1 MTCRIFLLFTII
13 SFASLGAVEKLNVL
27 WIVVDDMSA
36 NFSCYG
42 EKAIITPEVDRLAS
56 EGMMFTR
63 AYATSPVCSTFRSAL
78 ITGMYQ
84 TTIGAHHHRS
94 GRGKHRIQLPS
105 GVRPIPQYFQEAG
118 YWTCNGSGLT
128 ELDFRSSPSKR
139 ARAGK
144 TDYNFD

>member
-13 SFASLGAVEKLNVL
+13 SLSSLGAVEKPNIL

-42 EKAIITPEVDRLAS
+42 EEAITTPEVDRLAS

-78 ITGMYQ
+78 ITG
-84 TTIGAHHHRS
+84 
-94 GRGKHRIQLPS
+94 
-105 GVRPIPQYFQEAG
+105 
-118 YWTCNGSGLT
+118 
-128 ELDFRSSPSKR
+128 
-139 ARAGK
+139 
-144 TDYNFD
+144 